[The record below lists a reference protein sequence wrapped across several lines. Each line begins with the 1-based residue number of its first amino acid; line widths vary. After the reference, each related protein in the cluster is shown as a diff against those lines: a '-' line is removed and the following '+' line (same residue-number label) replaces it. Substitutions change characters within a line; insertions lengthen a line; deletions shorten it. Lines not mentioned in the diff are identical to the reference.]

1 MTRLALVVPALF
13 AVAALAGAVG
23 PPAPARGDAAPA
35 GDTITVTGTGSA
47 TAVPD
52 DAQFS
57 FGVDTRGDSAQAALA
72 ANGAA
77 MRRLLAALRDAGA
90 RELATQ
96 WVSVSPLSQADGT
109 VSGFS
114 ASNSVSATIGVDRAG
129 SLIDAAVAVGA
140 NDVSGPD
147 LSSANAKRLYQQAL
161 GDAVADARAHAEILA
176 RAAGRSV
183 GAITSM
189 TEGGAQPV
197 PVYRAAAADASST
210 PVVAGQQETTAT
222 VTVTFALR

>member
-1 MTRLALVVPALF
+1 
-13 AVAALAGAVG
+13 
-23 PPAPARGDAAPA
+23 
-35 GDTITVTGTGSA
+35 
-47 TAVPD
+47 
-52 DAQFS
+52 
-57 FGVDTRGDSAQAALA
+57 
-72 ANGAA
+72 

-183 GAITSM
+183 GAVTSM

>member
-1 MTRLALVVPALF
+1 
-13 AVAALAGAVG
+13 
-23 PPAPARGDAAPA
+23 
-35 GDTITVTGTGSA
+35 
-47 TAVPD
+47 
-52 DAQFS
+52 
-57 FGVDTRGDSAQAALA
+57 
-72 ANGAA
+72 
-77 MRRLLAALRDAGA
+77 
-90 RELATQ
+90 
-96 WVSVSPLSQADGT
+96 